1 MNNNRFLYSAFGL
14 AIANMMLVGV
24 GVILMPTVV
33 LAWAWAV
40 GCFVLHFVLLVVV
53 AHYELRAALAADAL
67 EFQRM
72 VSNRALSR

>member
-33 LAWAWAV
+33 LAWAWAI

-53 AHYELRAALAADAL
+53 AHYELQATLAADAL
-67 EFQRM
+67 EFQRKITNRM
-72 VSNRALSR
+72 VTQ